1 MVATA
6 ADRKSRG
13 TSMTSD
19 SREGIR
25 RTLEQA
31 LRWVLRLYWRFA
43 RGVTLG
49 VRALVV
55 DGGGRVFLVKHSYVR
70 GWHLPGGGVETG
82 ETLIE
87 ALSRELAEEGN
98 IRLGAAPKLF
108 GIYFNKRIS
117 RRDHVALFIVR
128 EIGRAS
134 CRERV

>member
-25 RTLEQA
+25 STLEHA

-43 RGVTLG
+43 CGVTLG

-55 DGGGRVFLVKHSYVR
+55 DGGGRVFRVKHSYVR

-87 ALSRELAEEGN
+87 ALARELREEGN
-98 IRLGAAPKLF
+98 IEITGPPRLH
-108 GIYFNKRIS
+108 GIFFN
-117 RRDHVALFIVR
+117 D
-128 EIGRAS
+128 
-134 CRERV
+134 